1 MNHHH
6 VAGCQLTATS
16 KRLLPAAPA
25 ACRLGARVETDHV
38 SKAGALKDAPVL
50 AVFTGLW
57 RPPRAMKDRLRAA
70 VCCRSWCARAL

>member
-1 MNHHH
+1 VSTDGDEQKA
-6 VAGCQLTATS
+6 VAGSTGS
-16 KRLLPAAPA
+16 VPAA
-25 ACRLGARVETDHV
+25 RSDGARVETDHV